1 MEQFLTDMKNS
12 KELLS
17 LLNKEDAAATV
28 SLPRKRDAAELL
40 DDLLALLFPVHFR
53 DRIPATED
61 RSAALVRIEQ
71 RLIALIQPLTAGK
84 ESNGETITAWFLD
97 QLPAIRSVLLKDAE
111 AINAGDPAAHSVD
124 EVILA
129 YPGFAAVAAYRFA
142 HALHRL
148 GVPILPRLITEVAH
162 ERTAVDIHPGAEI
175 GASFVIDHG
184 TGIVIGESTVIGDHV
199 KIYQG
204 VTLGALSVEKTMA
217 RSKRHPTIEDHVV
230 VYAHAVILGGET
242 VVGHHSVIGGNVW
255 LTESVPPHSVVYHE
269 RNVIV
274 HDRLAGS
281 GELNWVI

>member
-40 DDLLALLFPVHFR
+40 DDLLALLFPAHFR